1 MLPIHCGISRILCIV
16 PEATLRVLFN
26 WASNKINL
34 GVLWFRFTSLCE
46 WSRKRAPLTL
56 IHLDSSLKPV
66 ATGPLAFS
74 CALSRL
80 SFLPSQRTRQSGTL
94 TNPLTQDIDGLTRDI
109 NGLTR
114 DRPENIPCRTE
125 TIARRPETLKN
136 LLQTTTATA
145 TRTWQNKRAN
155 EQNKSSAR
163 AFRNCVHFL
172 GLVYKVGDP
181 R

>member
-1 MLPIHCGISRILCIV
+1 MLPIHCGISRILYIV

-34 GVLWFRFTSLCE
+34 GVLWFCFTSLCE

-94 TNPLTQDIDGLTRDI
+94 TNPLTQDINGLTRDI

-125 TIARRPETLKN
+125 TIARRPETLDTFCRPRQQRERGRGKTKE
-136 LLQTTTATA
+136 LMG
-145 TRTWQNKRAN
+145 RTKAQHVRF
-155 EQNKSSAR
+155 ET
-163 AFRNCVHFL
+163 
-172 GLVYKVGDP
+172 VYIS
-181 R
+181 